1 VFKARIHI
9 EAYGR
14 SGSHNQ
20 GTAGTRAPAPWE
32 NGPRCNDRNC
42 HDGCNAVRVRDR
54 ARQPGQSGENS
65 IVGQLSRKSA
75 VEILEKMG

>member
-42 HDGCNAVRVRDR
+42 HDGCNAVRVWVRVANR
-54 ARQPGQSGENS
+54 ARPERTQSSANFPGNP
-65 IVGQLSRKSA
+65 R
-75 VEILEKMG
+75 